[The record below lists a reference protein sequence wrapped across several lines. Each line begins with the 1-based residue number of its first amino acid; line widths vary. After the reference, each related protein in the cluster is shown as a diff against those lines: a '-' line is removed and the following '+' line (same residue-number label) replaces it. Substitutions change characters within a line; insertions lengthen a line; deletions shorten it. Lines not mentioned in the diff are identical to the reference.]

1 MIFTVYSVGCPANPY
16 SGCDGYDADDE
27 SVSALSVGRHEAQGT
42 AVCDQ

>member
-1 MIFTVYSVGCPANPY
+1 MIFTVYSVGYPANPY

-27 SVSALSVGRHEAQGT
+27 SVTPLTVGCHEVQGT